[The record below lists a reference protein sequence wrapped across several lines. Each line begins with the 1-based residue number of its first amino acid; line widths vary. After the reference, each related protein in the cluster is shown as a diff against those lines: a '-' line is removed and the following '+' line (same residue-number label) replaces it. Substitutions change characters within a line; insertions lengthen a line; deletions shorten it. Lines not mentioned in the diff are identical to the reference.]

1 MIELKF
7 TGPCE
12 RCAHRDLFL
21 EKSDMYQDGKVYAT
35 SCEVHCNHEDIC
47 EFWIQELEKFK
58 IGRFQDGYDYAI
70 LKAKENS
77 DGQKIC
83 DRD

>member
-12 RCAHRDLFL
+12 RCTHRDLFL
-21 EKSDMYQDGKVYAT
+21 EKSDLYQDGKIYAT

-47 EFWIQELEKFK
+47 KVWANKLRNSEEQGASAIDAAFNS
-58 IGRFQDGYDYAI
+58 GY
-70 LKAKENS
+70 KMGKEC
-77 DGQKIC
+77 G
-83 DRD
+83 